1 MFQCRPLI
9 GYQTKIKSAT
19 LHTDEKTIYTISSDY
34 SIRVWD
40 FEECTLIS
48 CKMIKSRRGKPH
60 NITTSPKYI
69 LITTNV
75 GQLLL
80 FDIQNLLDNP
90 RRCYVTDTRQGKCAI
105 SADER
110 SILVPSY
117 DRKLYL
123 YDIRMNRTVQKMFS
137 HGDSVTCASF
147 DRKEERYCVSGSL
160 DKTVSLWD
168 LRFAKLPL
176 RTTAVGYPVLN
187 VVMSPNGLVSAS
199 GMSKVVSVLEMGLD
213 AALWRCPAH
222 LGWSEQLSSTA
233 GDYIYSAAYQDTLV
247 QIDTSSG
254 RVRLMCDLKL
264 ACVYDVKLTTGTNK
278 LRVIGSP
285 DQDEIKLVV
294 CPSVSV
300 CLFLCPS
307 VCLSVSLS
315 VGLIISSD
323 MVSIYCLSTVSIYC
337 HGNTKVKTLLRSY
350 RATADEKLSDVNL
363 TTKDKEDFIK
373 RWQTQMQ
380 FDYEPDGE
388 QDGEPSEEVETEKGE
403 EKKED
408 TEVVPPGLE
417 NQDGEEE
424 EKKEEETK
432 KEDNE
437 EEEEEEDAVPAIV
450 APKRALRR
458 RDTTYF
464 RLVPLQQRKVI

>member
-117 DRKLYL
+117 DRKMYL

-222 LGWSEQLSSTA
+222 QGWSEQLSSTA

-285 DQDEIKLVV
+285 DQDEIK
-294 CPSVSV
+294 
-300 CLFLCPS
+300 
-307 VCLSVSLS
+307 
-315 VGLIISSD
+315 
-323 MVSIYCLSTVSIYC
+323 
-337 HGNTKVKTLLRSY
+337 SY

-388 QDGEPSEEVETEKGE
+388 QEGEPAEPEEVEKGE
-403 EKKED
+403 EKKVEP
-408 TEVVPPGLE
+408 EVVPPGVE

-432 KEDNE
+432 KEEDNE
-437 EEEEEEDAVPAIV
+437 DNEEEEEEDAVPAIV